1 LNKLIDGEKK
11 GFAMTAS
18 TSGDDDVGDVGLSPG
33 HAFTVLDIH
42 EIKGEKVIR
51 LRNPCGEGEFN
62 GDWSI

>member
-1 LNKLIDGEKK
+1 
-11 GFAMTAS
+11 MTAS

-51 LRNPCGEGEFN
+51 LRSPCGEGEFN